1 MNMINKAYS
10 KKKENLR
17 IGTAFGALAIV
28 MLCFI
33 APAPSSRASAKAK
46 GESLQKQLSKSES
59 SSAAAA
65 LTPDEAVNVRVYK
78 SCNRGVVNISC
89 ITEHDIMY
97 RIVPQQGMGSGS
109 IISADGYIMTNF
121 HVVEK
126 ASDIQVTLWD
136 GTTLH
141 GTSVGQDPSNDLA
154 VIKIDPPA
162 NKPLTVIPFG
172 DSSSLEVGR
181 RVFAIG
187 NPFGY
192 DRSMTTGIVS
202 SLARTLKTE
211 NNRVIKGVIQT
222 DANINPGNSGGPL
235 LDTSGHMIAITT
247 AIFTRNGNYT
257 GIGLAIPINI
267 AKRIIPE
274 LIAHH
279 FISRPDIGIQGVATG
294 NGLRVVFVEPEGPGA
309 QAGISGPKTVL
320 YQIPNGLTFKVTDAS
335 LADVITNIDNV
346 AVRNEDDLLSYIE
359 SKKVGEVV
367 TLTIVRNKKV
377 LKIPVKLA
385 TTSPT

>member
-1 MNMINKAYS
+1 MNMINKTFWQ
-10 KKKENLR
+10 KTP
-17 IGTAFGALAIV
+17 IHPGTVFGAVALAL
-28 MLCFI
+28 LCFT
-33 APAPSSRASAKAK
+33 APVLSSKASAKTK
-46 GESLQKQLSKSES
+46 GESLQKQLSKSDS
-59 SSAAAA
+59 SSAPVT

-78 SCNRGVVNISC
+78 TCNRGVVNISC

-97 RIVPQQGMGSGS
+97 RVVPQQGVGSGS
-109 IISADGYIMTNF
+109 IISGDGYIMTNF

-126 ASDIQVTLWD
+126 ASDIQVTLFD
-136 GTTLH
+136 GTSLH
-141 GTSVGQDPSNDLA
+141 GTLVGQDPSNDLA
-154 VIKIDPPA
+154 VIKIEPPP

-172 DSSSLEVGR
+172 DSSTLEVGR

-235 LDTSGHMIAITT
+235 LDASGHMIAITT
-247 AIFTRNGNYT
+247 AIFTRNGSFT

-279 FISRPDIGIQGVATG
+279 FISRPEIGIQGVATG
-294 NGLRVVFVEPEGPGA
+294 NGLRVVYVEPDGPGA
-309 QAGISGPKTVL
+309 QAGISGPKTVV
-320 YQIPNGLTFKVTDAS
+320 YQIPNGMTFKVTDAG
-335 LADVITNIDNV
+335 LADVITGIDNV
-346 AVRNEDDLLSYIE
+346 PVKNEDDLLSYIE
-359 SKKVGEVV
+359 SKKAGEVV
-367 TLTIVRNKKV
+367 TLTILRSKKV

-385 TTSPT
+385 TTSPA